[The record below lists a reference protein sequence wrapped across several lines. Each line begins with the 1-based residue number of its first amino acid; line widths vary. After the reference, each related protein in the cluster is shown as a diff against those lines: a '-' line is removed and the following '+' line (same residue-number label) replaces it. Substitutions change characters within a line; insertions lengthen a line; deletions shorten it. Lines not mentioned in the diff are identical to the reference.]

1 MTNAICSHE
10 LETWGLAPIE
20 AHHCLRAEFDSE
32 ARLTGVFLI
41 YHARIRRLN
50 VSEDFA
56 ERLEQS
62 EGYSDRIECPFARAK
77 AFSCEV
83 VGVERAA

>member
-1 MTNAICSHE
+1 MTNVICTHE
-10 LETWGLAPIE
+10 IQTWGLAPIQG
-20 AHHCLRAEFDSE
+20 HHCLRAEFDSE
-32 ARLTGVFLI
+32 SRLTDVSLI

-56 ERLEQS
+56 ERLEHS
-62 EGYSDRIECPFARAK
+62 EGYSDQIECPFARAK
-77 AFSCEV
+77 AFSSEV